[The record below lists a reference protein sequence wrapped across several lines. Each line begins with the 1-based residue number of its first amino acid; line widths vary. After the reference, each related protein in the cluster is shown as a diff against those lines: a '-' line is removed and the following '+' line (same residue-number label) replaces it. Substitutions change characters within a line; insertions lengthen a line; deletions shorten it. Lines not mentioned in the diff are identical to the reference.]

1 MHLLQYMFEHS
12 KDYRQNINLDLNCK
26 WRYFSLSQAF
36 FSSYDNIDTAGSLC
50 FLCNKIKVLHYTL
63 NYKANHEI
71 SLQQSVQS
79 R

>member
-12 KDYRQNINLDLNCK
+12 KDYRQNNNLDLNFKC
-26 WRYFSLSQAF
+26 RYFSLSQAS
-36 FSSYDNIDTAGSLC
+36 FSCYDNIDTAGSLC

-63 NYKANHEI
+63 NYNANQEI
-71 SLQQSVQS
+71 SLQQHVQS